1 MKPQRTSSLSYG
13 WAWGGAGAAIRR
25 RTSGQGSGALLCL
38 RLDGRPTAFTGCGLV
53 QPLRET
59 ARNVL
64 RAWNTELPCDPAT
77 ACIQG
82 KLNCANLKK
91 LFTLKKRKKL
101 HMRIP
106 SCTAHSSQKVG
117 TVHASVSRGP
127 GTQHTVPPHRGL
139 GLAEKR
145 SEALTP
151 ATADR
156 RQTGGTDVRL
166 HLRAVPGVGRSMDT
180 AGQRLLG

>member
-25 RTSGQGSGALLCL
+25 RASGQGSGALLCL
-38 RLDGRPTAFTGCGLV
+38 RLDRRPTAFTGCGLV

-91 LFTLKKRKKL
+91 LFTLKKTKKEKNYTCVFPAALLTAARKWEQPT
-101 HMRIP
+101 RP
-106 SCTAHSSQKVG
+106 S
-117 TVHASVSRGP
+117 
-127 GTQHTVPPHRGL
+127 
-139 GLAEKR
+139 AEDRARNTR
-145 SEALTP
+145 SFH
-151 ATADR
+151 
-156 RQTGGTDVRL
+156 TGGWDSPRKGAKL
-166 HLRAVPGVGRSMDT
+166 
-180 AGQRLLG
+180 